1 MPSCKHSPRPEQPL
15 TQHLSEQS
23 APQKP
28 SAHRQVPL
36 KHTPAPEQSPAHVL
50 REQSKYVKPG
60 KHSHWPLRHVPWA
73 EQPLG
78 QVTAQEHN
86 ERRAIGQDS
95 EGQHLRGAVG
105 TLTGRCRCA
114 EREEYADKHH
124 ERDLLHVPLQLRG
137 SAEQVGPETAAK
149 HGEVKKAVWIRLCS
163 VPGEKKKGSRPL
175 LIKRPGSLASAL
187 VGCSHG
193 RPRWQILST
202 VS

>member
-1 MPSCKHSPRPEQPL
+1 M

-60 KHSHWPLRHVPWA
+60 KHSHWPLRHVPWP

-78 QVTAQEHN
+78 QVTAKVHN

-95 EGQHLRGAVG
+95 ERRHLRGAVG
-105 TLTGRCRCA
+105 TLTGRCRRA
-114 EREEYADKHH
+114 EREEYADKRH
-124 ERDLLHVPLQLRG
+124 ERDLLHVLFNCAAQLSRSG
-137 SAEQVGPETAAK
+137 SRPRLYSRDGDEPF
-149 HGEVKKAVWIRLCS
+149 WIRLLLGPS
-163 VPGEKKKGSRPL
+163 GTGKNVGNSRTNNSRSECIRHLVYVHVQFALTWPL
-175 LIKRPGSLASAL
+175 EE
-187 VGCSHG
+187 
-193 RPRWQILST
+193 T
-202 VS
+202 VHIGI

>member
-60 KHSHWPLRHVPWA
+60 KHSHWPLRHVPWP

-78 QVTAQEHN
+78 QVTAKVHN

-95 EGQHLRGAVG
+95 ERRHLRGAVG
-105 TLTGRCRCA
+105 TLTGRCRRA
-114 EREEYADKHH
+114 EREEYADKRH
-124 ERDLLHVPLQLRG
+124 ERDLLHVLFNCAAQLSR
-137 SAEQVGPETAAK
+137 S
-149 HGEVKKAVWIRLCS
+149 
-163 VPGEKKKGSRPL
+163 GSRPRLYSRDGDEPSGIRL
-175 LIKRPGSLASAL
+175 LLGPSGYR
-187 VGCSHG
+187 
-193 RPRWQILST
+193 
-202 VS
+202 